1 MKILVSVFLIFVAAQ
16 QAAIA
21 AMPENN
27 TIKETIKSEYKQS
40 ASAKTDRKENVSE
53 QDSLG
58 RMLYA
63 NHCTNCHESVV
74 HMRARRK
81 AKNLNDLLYW
91 VNQRADWLKL
101 GWTITEKRAV
111 MEYVNER
118 YYKYPINQ

>member
-1 MKILVSVFLIFVAAQ
+1 MKILVAVFLIFVAAQ

-27 TIKETIKSEYKQS
+27 IIKETIKSEYKQS
-40 ASAKTDRKENVSE
+40 SSAKTDRKETVSE

-58 RMLYA
+58 RMLYV
-63 NHCTNCHESVV
+63 NHCTNCHESAV

-101 GWTITEKRAV
+101 GWTIPEKRAV

>member
-21 AMPENN
+21 AMPEND

-40 ASAKTDRKENVSE
+40 ASAKADRKENVSE
-53 QDSLG
+53 PDSLG
-58 RMLYA
+58 RMLYV

-74 HMRARRK
+74 HMRAHRK

-101 GWTITEKRAV
+101 GWTIAEKGAV